1 MNFACFVQFLL
12 EKASLC
18 LKGGGGSKKNK
29 KSIAELG
36 AFLPESDPSVLLS
49 TGTWCTRSGK
59 GIEF

>member
-1 MNFACFVQFLL
+1 MF
-12 EKASLC
+12 E
-18 LKGGGGSKKNK
+18 GGGGGGAKKNK